1 MGQARGIPGGKAMP
15 ISAVVQAVFGHFQN
29 LNLLA
34 LLHDLRDGRTA
45 QQAWLSGSLLCP
57 VAHGLPTGSQVRK
70 LSVLGLEA
78 DLRVGCHF
86 AALRL
91 GARPDAVLR
100 FVRLWDEEAIR
111 PDWLLQQLEAM
122 WEERLADARF
132 LQELLQDG
140 PGVPEPEVRTAKP
153 VSQGSRGKLQGGG

>member
-1 MGQARGIPGGKAMP
+1 MS
-15 ISAVVQAVFGHFQN
+15 ISAVVKAVFGHFQN

-57 VAHGLPTGSQVRK
+57 VAHGLAAGSQVQK
-70 LSVLGLEA
+70 LSVLSLEA

-91 GARPDAVLR
+91 GTQPDAVLR

-111 PDWLLQQLEAM
+111 PDWLLRQLEEV
-122 WEERLADARF
+122 WEERLADAQALQGF
-132 LQELLQDG
+132 LQEG
-140 PGVPEPEVRTAKP
+140 PGVPEGEVRK
-153 VSQGSRGKLQGGG
+153 GSRDRVERGATADRPDE